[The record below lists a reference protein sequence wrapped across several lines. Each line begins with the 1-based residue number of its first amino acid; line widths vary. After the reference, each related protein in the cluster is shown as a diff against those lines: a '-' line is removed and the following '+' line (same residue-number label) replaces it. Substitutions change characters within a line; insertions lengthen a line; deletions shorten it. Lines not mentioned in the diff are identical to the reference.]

1 MRNFFLTL
9 IVTSII
15 FSGKAQAVNPHAGQ
29 KIEWMTLEQAF
40 AATQKEPRKI
50 MVDVYT
56 GWCGWCKVMDQKTF
70 TNDRVAEFVKE
81 KFYAVKLDAEIKD
94 TITIGTQKY
103 IWQNGY
109 NQAGVALL
117 QGKMS
122 FPTIVYLDEKFNM
135 IQPVPGFQEAQQFH
149 QVITFF
155 GDNHYKRGNWDKYQ
169 KEVYPVQYA
178 EGKK

>member
-1 MRNFFLTL
+1 MTW
-9 IVTSII
+9 
-15 FSGKAQAVNPHAGQ
+15 QEAVELN
-29 KIEWMTLEQAF
+29 K
-40 AATQKEPRKI
+40 KEPKKI

-56 GWCGWCKVMDQKTF
+56 SWCGWCKVMDKETF
-70 TNDRVAEFVKE
+70 TDEKIAEYLGKN
-81 KFYAVKLDAEIKD
+81 FYCVKLDAEIKD

-135 IQPVPGFQEAQQFH
+135 IQPVPGYQEAPQFH

-155 GDNHYKRGNWDKYQ
+155 GDNHYKKGNWDAYQ
-169 KEVYPVQYA
+169 KDIYPMQYA